1 MKQKFLLN
9 FKGAL
14 FLFLVFSIKS
24 FAQPTL
30 GEIRLFA
37 GNYPPTDWAICNGQ
51 SLSISENSALYT
63 LLGTTY
69 GGDGINTFNLP
80 DLRGRVV
87 IGRGQGPTLGNYI
100 MGQTGGTEIF
110 RITALNLPAHS
121 HAVNIYNAVGNVVN
135 AQNNALARNRTLDL
149 NSTNKGYTNNAPNTL
164 LNVLSISATGRNSD
178 LENTQPSIGITHI
191 IALYGVYPSH
201 P

>member
-1 MKQKFLLN
+1 MKKKLLLN

-24 FAQPTL
+24 FAQPML

-37 GNYPPTDWAICNGQ
+37 GNYAPVDWAICNGQ
-51 SLSISENSALYT
+51 SLNISENSALFT

-87 IGRGQGPTLGNYI
+87 IGRGQGTGLSNYI
-100 MGQTGGTEIF
+100 LGQTGGTESF
-110 RITALNLPAHS
+110 TVTAMNVPAHS
-121 HAVNIYNAVGNVVN
+121 HIVNIYNAVGNVLT
-135 AQNNALARNRTLDL
+135 AQNNALAKNRTLDL

-164 LNVLSISATGRNSD
+164 LNVLSISAVGRNSN

>member
-1 MKQKFLLN
+1 MKQKLLLH
-9 FKGAL
+9 FKGTL
-14 FLFLVFSIKS
+14 FLFLAFSIKS
-24 FAQPTL
+24 FAQPML

-37 GNYPPTDWAICNGQ
+37 GNYPPVDWAICNGQ
-51 SLSISENSALYT
+51 SLDISENSALYT

-87 IGRGQGPTLGNYI
+87 IGRGQGPTLSNYQL
-100 MGQTGGTEIF
+100 GQSGGTERFIINTF
-110 RITALNLPAHS
+110 NLPPHS
-121 HAVNIYNAVGNVVN
+121 HLISISDAVGNVVN

-149 NSTNKGYTNNAPNTL
+149 NSTIKGYTNHAPNTL
-164 LNVLSISATGRNSD
+164 LNASSISAAGGNSVM
-178 LENTQPSIGITHI
+178 ENTQPSIGITHI